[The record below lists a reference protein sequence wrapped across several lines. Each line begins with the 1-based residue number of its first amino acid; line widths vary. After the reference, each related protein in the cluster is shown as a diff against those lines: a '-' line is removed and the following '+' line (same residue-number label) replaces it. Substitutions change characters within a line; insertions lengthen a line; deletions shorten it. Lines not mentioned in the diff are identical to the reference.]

1 MSQNHSDTSSSS
13 GSSAKRDKREA
24 AKKVRQEESP
34 VVPSASDIDSAGNR
48 MQGEA
53 QAAVLKTPAAQKD
66 SYPVLQED
74 ISVKKD
80 SRPVYQ
86 GDIST
91 VVPQGVPGSL
101 RLRGLEVLEKQL
113 VPAAKEQVFILSQIV
128 EVPILQS
135 IL

>member
-1 MSQNHSDTSSSS
+1 MSQIQSDTSSSS
-13 GSSAKRDKREA
+13 GSSAKRDKKEA
-24 AKKVRQEESP
+24 AERVRQEESQ
-34 VVPSASDIDSAGNR
+34 VEPSAADFDSAGNQ

-53 QAAVLKTPAAQKD
+53 EAAVLKTPAAQKD
-66 SYPVLQED
+66 SYPVPEAD

-101 RLRGLEVLEKQL
+101 RLKGLVVLEKQQN
-113 VPAAKEQVFILSQIV
+113 ANC
-128 EVPILQS
+128 
-135 IL
+135 

>member
-1 MSQNHSDTSSSS
+1 MSQEQSDTSSSS
-13 GSSAKRDKREA
+13 GSSAKRDKKEA
-24 AKKVRQEESP
+24 AEKVRQEESQI
-34 VVPSASDIDSAGNR
+34 VPSAADIDSAGNQ

-66 SYPVLQED
+66 SDPVLQGD

-91 VVPQGVPGSL
+91 VVPQGVPGLL
-101 RLRGLEVLEKQL
+101 RLRDLVVLEKQQN
-113 VPAAKEQVFILSQIV
+113 ANC
-128 EVPILQS
+128 
-135 IL
+135 